1 MAFSYDQ
8 NRCRG
13 VWEDD
18 DAKNIDVQDEVD
30 TNEDIHSKK
39 KLTNL
44 TSAKLQLTIE
54 SFRSPVKD
62 VVRTKKGTFLQ
73 SLARP

>member
-39 KLTNL
+39 KHELDERQMATYDR
-44 TSAKLQLTIE
+44 KL
-54 SFRSPVKD
+54 P
-62 VVRTKKGTFLQ
+62 
-73 SLARP
+73 LAWSEQKNAHFYKV